1 MTDGFIRPGLDGVLR
16 EVNEARRPPIGESYP
31 AGGVTDGLI
40 RPGLDGVLG
49 SYGFATT
56 VGARGRGR
64 RA

>member
-1 MTDGFIRPGLDGVLR
+1 MI
-16 EVNEARRPPIGESYP
+16 EARRPPIGESYP

-49 SYGFATT
+49 SYGFATIDE
-56 VGARGRGR
+56 ARERGR